1 MTHLS
6 VSQEVVSFANSVHLT
21 SIKIFNKNLEQ
32 KGVETRAEFGVVS
45 LDPAFFWTVA
55 KDRHQK
61 ELPLCVP
68 GPQPSHGSRRTYR
81 PVQWIPGQA
90 GWPTQGTRGRKGELE
105 FLGLEWPGSQLI

>member
-45 LDPAFFWTVA
+45 LDPAFF
-55 KDRHQK
+55 
-61 ELPLCVP
+61 
-68 GPQPSHGSRRTYR
+68 
-81 PVQWIPGQA
+81 
-90 GWPTQGTRGRKGELE
+90 
-105 FLGLEWPGSQLI
+105 